1 MLDAV
6 DGTQVSPDRL
16 WLVQDGSP
24 PRTLH
29 GTDPGW
35 SPVIPDRAGLVV
47 TPDGPRWL
55 APVEGEPG
63 LWLESASGSAAS
75 SSTGEILEHL
85 LRFQREIARL
95 SQELAS
101 RYEEIDL
108 LYTISEILGQTV
120 RLEQAARTIV
130 RAVASVVGARRASI
144 MVFDE
149 DEGVLRTV
157 AAQGLPPG
165 RAGVISV
172 DDPDSVAARVFRAQQ
187 PLIGERPNDGVEAA
201 GGTERGYQGVAFMS
215 IPISYA
221 APGSAA
227 RCVGVVNLTDRIGG
241 DRFAASDRK
250 LVAAIATQIGAA
262 LENARLAERE
272 REQERLE
279 RELELASRLQ
289 ASLLPEPSVLAGEA
303 EVGVRCRPLESVG
316 GDFYG
321 FNRFGQGSIGVLVG
335 DVSYHGFSA
344 ALLMASAVSA
354 SAIHAASS
362 TAPDQ
367 ILALLRKS
375 LAEKLS
381 PSDSYLTVFYA
392 RLDPAVGRLVYAS
405 AGHPFAFR
413 IGANG
418 DPVRLE
424 ATAAPMGLADD
435 DIGYRVVPWVR
446 GQDLLVVFT
455 DGLVEAA
462 QAGGE
467 RFGER
472 RLLDLIVARRTQ
484 HPDAIVHE
492 VMEAVEA
499 FEPKASDDRTLL
511 ILRV

>member
-16 WLVQDGSP
+16 WLFQDGAP
-24 PRTLH
+24 PKPVH
-29 GTDPGW
+29 GDDPGW
-35 SPVIPDRAGLVV
+35 TPADPGQAGLVP

-55 APVEGEPG
+55 APVAGEPG
-63 LWLESASGSAAS
+63 LWLEARDGAAGAS
-75 SSTGEILEHL
+75 STAEVLEHL

-120 RLEQAARTIV
+120 RLEVAARTIV

-144 MVFDE
+144 MVHDE
-149 DEGVLRTV
+149 EQGVLRTV

-165 RAGVISV
+165 RAGVIAV
-172 DDPDSVAARVFRAQQ
+172 DDPESVAARVFRAQQ
-187 PLIGERPNDGVEAA
+187 PHVGERASDGIPEAGRA
-201 GGTERGYQGVAFMS
+201 ERGYQGVAFMS
-215 IPISYA
+215 MPITYA
-221 APGSAA
+221 APGGAP

-272 REQERLE
+272 RQQERLE

-303 EVGVRCRPLESVG
+303 EVGVQCRPLESVG

-321 FNRFGQGSIGVLVG
+321 FNRLGQGSVGVMIG

-367 ILALLRKS
+367 ILAALRRS
-375 LAEKLS
+375 LAEKLA

-405 AGHPFAFR
+405 AGHPFAYR
-413 IGANG
+413 VPADGE
-418 DPVRLE
+418 PVRLE
-424 ATAAPMGLADD
+424 ATAAPMGLAED
-435 DIGYRVVPWVR
+435 DIGYRIVPWVR
-446 GQDLLVVFT
+446 GEDLLVVFT
-455 DGLVEAA
+455 DGLIEAA
-462 QAGGE
+462 NPAGE

-472 RLLDLIVARRTQ
+472 RLLELIAAARAEHPDRIVA
-484 HPDAIVHE
+484 AA
-492 VMEAVEA
+492 MEAVET
-499 FEPKASDDRTLL
+499 FEPRASDDRTLL
-511 ILRV
+511 VLRV